1 MSHEEVIVS
10 LKDILAY
17 GQDPEVDHETADDIL
32 CEFLSELGY
41 DDVVNLYQQVHKWY
55 A

>member
-1 MSHEEVIVS
+1 MSHEEAIIS

-17 GQDPEVDHETADDIL
+17 GHDPETDHEEADNIL

-41 DDVVNLYQQVHKWY
+41 DDVVNLFQQVQKWY